1 MDSLILCALYSLRWM
16 VARVHLSI
24 CHTHAPLKI
33 PPMEKKKVY
42 NEIQRQRTT
51 KKKTVLMTRKD
62 RKKHK
67 ARNVMCAKKKLA
79 QGKSTSFMFWFR
91 CQQTIR
97 RKCIKE
103 KEWTRSK
110 KKKYPILGSWH
121 VLMRTFNGKDIKFIV
136 RNVVSIVSYDFI
148 FGRLPIKYYYIV
160 IWCYWCCILVIY
172 LFCCC
177 YFYLFPRGTWHCM
190 RLESINSGMT
200 SNMLL

>member
-1 MDSLILCALYSLRWM
+1 MHHWKFHRW
-16 VARVHLSI
+16 R
-24 CHTHAPLKI
+24 
-33 PPMEKKKVY
+33 KKKFITKSND
-42 NEIQRQRTT
+42 NELRKKNSFNDT
-51 KKKTVLMTRKD
+51 KGPKKTQSEECDVR
-62 RKKHK
+62 
-67 ARNVMCAKKKLA
+67 KKKLA

-103 KEWTRSK
+103 KERTRS